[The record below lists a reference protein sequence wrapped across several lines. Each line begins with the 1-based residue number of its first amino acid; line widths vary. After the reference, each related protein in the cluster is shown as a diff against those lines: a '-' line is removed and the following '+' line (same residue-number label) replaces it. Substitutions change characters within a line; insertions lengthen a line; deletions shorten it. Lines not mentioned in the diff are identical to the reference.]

1 MDACAPPCNVM
12 SIAITV
18 NRELRFVSMLQQL
31 MMSLTLLGVVCL
43 NHWGWY
49 AEVTVSFLV
58 LLPLVDV
65 ILITITPLEQSSSNG
80 KA

>member
-1 MDACAPPCNVM
+1 M

-18 NRELRFVSMLQQL
+18 NGEMHFFSVLQQL

-43 NHWGWY
+43 NHSGWY
-49 AEVTVSFLV
+49 AEVTVSFLM
-58 LLPLVDV
+58 LLPLADV
-65 ILITITPLEQSSSNG
+65 ILTTTTSLEQSSNNG